1 MQVDLLF
8 DPFGGRWEDLLAAAV
23 VAEDAGFDGVWLYD
37 HLAGSAHRASHVL
50 ECWTVLSALAAA
62 VPQLAIGSLVLNVAN
77 RDAGTLAVM
86 AATLQEVSDG
96 RLLLGIG
103 AGGGAGTPYAAE
115 QAALGRLVHGDVTR
129 RAAVEST
136 IATLRQ
142 VWSGT
147 AGGTG
152 GFLRPSPSPPVIV
165 GGFGPKMAELAGR
178 LGDGINAPSGP
189 NLPRLLDIAR
199 EARVA
204 AGRDPDTFLVTTSGS
219 PTDDRLARL
228 GVHRVITI
236 VRPPYTDAVGNLAHC
251 HRPTLNTRPRLP
263 EYQTAAV
270 TDAGVMAA
278 NGSRKAGA
286 ARRRKR
292 RMDRVEHDLSAEQW
306 TMLTA
311 AWGGAH

>member
-1 MQVDLLF
+1 MPENAGCAPAWGASLVDARRTAGTVGGVQVDLLF
-8 DPFGGRWEDLLAAAV
+8 DPFGGRWEDLRAAAV
-23 VAEDAGFDGVWLYD
+23 VAQEAGFDGVWLYD
-37 HLAGSAHRASHVL
+37 HLAGSAHGASHVL

-86 AATLQEVSDG
+86 AATLQEVSGG

-115 QAALGRLVHGDVTR
+115 QAALGRPVPGDVER
-129 RAAVEST
+129 RAGVEST
-136 IATLRQ
+136 IGTLRQ

-147 AGGTG
+147 AGGAG

-189 NLPRLLDIAR
+189 NLPRLLDVAH

-219 PTDDRLARL
+219 PTDDRLAHF
-228 GVHRVITI
+228 GVHRVITL
-236 VRPPYTDAVGNLAHC
+236 VRPPYTDAVGHLA
-251 HRPTLNTRPRLP
+251 RSIGQR
-263 EYQTAAV
+263 
-270 TDAGVMAA
+270 
-278 NGSRKAGA
+278 
-286 ARRRKR
+286 
-292 RMDRVEHDLSAEQW
+292 
-306 TMLTA
+306 
-311 AWGGAH
+311 